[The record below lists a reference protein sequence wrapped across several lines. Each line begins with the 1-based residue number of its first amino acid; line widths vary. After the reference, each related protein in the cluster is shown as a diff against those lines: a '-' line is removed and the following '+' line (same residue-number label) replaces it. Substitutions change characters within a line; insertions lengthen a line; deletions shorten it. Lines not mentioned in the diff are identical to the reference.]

1 MRDWRKNSLRDFL
14 RRLLLIEEPPH
25 RTALAFAV
33 GVFFSFSPFWGLHT
47 GLGLLVA
54 FLFGFNRIAVLVGV
68 WVNTPWTM
76 PPAASLG
83 TALGLVLLGREVRFP
98 SIPEVSIISREFWT
112 TAATE
117 FEFLLVPFFLGNIVF
132 SLAVAVVAYFILRW
146 ILVKNQKRRSPSE
159 PA

>member
-1 MRDWRKNSLRDFL
+1 MGES
-14 RRLLLIEEPPH
+14 PH

-47 GLGLLVA
+47 GLGLLAA

-76 PPAASLG
+76 PPAASIG
-83 TALGLVLLGREVRFP
+83 TAFGLVLLGREVRFP
-98 SIPEVSIISREFWT
+98 ALPEVSVISSEFWIS
-112 TAATE
+112 AATE

-132 SLAVAVVAYFILRW
+132 SLAIAVAAYFILRW
-146 ILVKNQKRRSPSE
+146 ILVKNQHRRSSRE
-159 PA
+159 LA